1 MRSLA
6 IDITGKHPRNLARH
20 LNRLR
25 QFFLQLRLRIQPN
38 EGGQHGEFRLVHR
51 VVFLFIG
58 DFDVAI
64 DDCLKTFTRPPPA
77 KTDTAKNIRDLKPK
91 KDKEVATEAA
101 KPGAMLE
108 VRFLATDILA
118 TEPLV
123 KSWQFKA
130 RLNANFPNAMETGDE
145 EALLAMLK
153 LFS

>member
-1 MRSLA
+1 
-6 IDITGKHPRNLARH
+6 
-20 LNRLR
+20 
-25 QFFLQLRLRIQPN
+25 
-38 EGGQHGEFRLVHR
+38 
-51 VVFLFIG
+51 
-58 DFDVAI
+58 
-64 DDCLKTFTRPPPA
+64 
-77 KTDTAKNIRDLKPK
+77 
-91 KDKEVATEAA
+91 
-101 KPGAMLE
+101 MLE